1 MDALKNIF
9 NQTINS
15 DVFDE
20 LIKEFFKGKLQK
32 DSTEYIEQNFCNAEK
47 KDIVF
52 LTNGYWYHKNQVLF
66 PYKR

>member
-9 NQTINS
+9 NENINS

-20 LIKEFFKGKLQK
+20 FFKEFFKGKLQK

-47 KDIVF
+47 KDIIF
-52 LTNGYWYHKNQVLF
+52 LINGYWYHKNQVLLLR
-66 PYKR
+66 K